1 MYPCRDL
8 SVYICLMVGVTNVIL
23 TRVGAEVMVVLT
35 GNEYAQ
41 DGDDG
46 EEGLA
51 RDIVVMAGGGGDDN
65 EVPRAN
71 PTI

>member
-1 MYPCRDL
+1 MPDGRSDKRD
-8 SVYICLMVGVTNVIL
+8 IDED
-23 TRVGAEVMVVLT
+23 GAEVMVVLT

-46 EEGLA
+46 EEGVA